1 VFSNSHPD
9 IGLLRKQMIKE
20 NTRHKQKLQKA
31 LVKLFKN
38 YNCVLQKDEN
48 EKSFFN
54 RLQF

>member
-1 VFSNSHPD
+1 VFSKSHPD
-9 IGLLRKQMIKE
+9 IGLLRNQRIKE

-31 LVKLFKN
+31 LAKLFNK
-38 YNCVLQKDEN
+38 YNCVLQKDEY